1 MAKKQAKPARKPATS
16 ERPVKRETVGRGAVI
31 KKGERARKPAKEAAP
46 REVAPATTA
55 ATSPGRKRREGTKRG
70 LLIGLLR
77 RPGGATI
84 EALVEALGWQ
94 SHTVRAAF
102 SGLRKEGMEVL
113 REKGDDGSIYRLPG

>member
-31 KKGERARKPAKEAAP
+31 KKGERARKPAKETPREAAP
-46 REVAPATTA
+46 APAA
-55 ATSPGRKRREGTKRG
+55 AGQGRKHREGTKRG

-84 EALVEALGWQ
+84 EALVDALGWQ

-102 SGLRKEGMEVL
+102 TGLRKEGMEVV
-113 REKGDDGSIYRLPG
+113 REKGDGGSIYRLPA